1 MRGKV
6 VLSSENPLC
15 RGITP
20 AYAGKSWT
28 AAAQTS
34 ACWDH
39 PRVCG
44 EKMVS
49 MIPHRRS
56 RGSPPRVRGKEWYL
70 QGESPAPGITPA
82 YAGKSGWRSCCPGC
96 NRYHP
101 RVCGEKSQPAVRRS
115 CAKGSPPRVRGK
127 GVQSCNERVAV
138 GITPAY
144 AGKSWG
150 RARTSSRRRD
160 HPRVCGEKNN
170 TAKTYS
176 NMEGSPPR
184 MRGKVHH
191 KRGCRVFAG
200 ITPAC
205 AGKSARRQAGPPGP
219 APPPQMR
226 LGWSPPPCT
235 GRQCRTRKS
244 THARR
249 ARIPAPAH
257 TPAPQ

>member
-1 MRGKV
+1 MMQQFQQGSPPRMRGKDAAAGRQGHRIGITPAYAGKRTGARESLPTVRDHPRVCGEKSYATRSTIRLLGSPPRVRGKV

-96 NRYHP
+96 NRDHP

-127 GVQSCNERVAV
+127 GVVHILVPEPL

-144 AGKSWG
+144 AGKSF
-150 RARTSSRRRD
+150 
-160 HPRVCGEKNN
+160 
-170 TAKTYS
+170 
-176 NMEGSPPR
+176 GSP
-184 MRGKVHH
+184 
-191 KRGCRVFAG
+191 
-200 ITPAC
+200 
-205 AGKSARRQAGPPGP
+205 
-219 APPPQMR
+219 
-226 LGWSPPPCT
+226 LW
-235 GRQCRTRKS
+235 
-244 THARR
+244 
-249 ARIPAPAH
+249 
-257 TPAPQ
+257 